1 MSFFTQDSKTIKLLK
16 EYFSTPAQDEKDVPS
31 LATIINSF
39 GEIGST
45 SSESERAP
53 SGNLQGD

>member
-1 MSFFTQDSKTIKLLK
+1 MSFFTQDPKTIKLLK
-16 EYFSTPAQDEKDVPS
+16 EYFSTPKQDEKDVPS
-31 LATIINSF
+31 PTTILNSS